1 MIHIKVQYDAY
12 NRTFKLVDGDVAAF
26 FEDYALYDLS
36 IPFTFEDRDEGE
48 RGGAWQHAVR
58 RQNEY
63 GQPPPGGHD
72 RFTSDTLQ
80 TFSFRIGSKCSRESS
95 GFLAIVV
102 LTGESSRNELVRKG
116 RCECLQS
123 PVSFQLCSGQVR
135 VWFVLSHS

>member
-1 MIHIKVQYDAY
+1 MRHRRLGHTGLIVSEVALGSMQFGGKMNMGNLGQEDTTRMVKVALDNGINFIDMSTWRPQEAAS
-12 NRTFKLVDGDVAAF
+12 LVID
-26 FEDYALYDLS
+26 
-36 IPFTFEDRDEGE
+36 IC
-48 RGGAWQHAVR
+48 
-58 RQNEY
+58 
-63 GQPPPGGHD
+63 

-102 LTGESSRNELVRKG
+102 LTSESSRNELVRKG